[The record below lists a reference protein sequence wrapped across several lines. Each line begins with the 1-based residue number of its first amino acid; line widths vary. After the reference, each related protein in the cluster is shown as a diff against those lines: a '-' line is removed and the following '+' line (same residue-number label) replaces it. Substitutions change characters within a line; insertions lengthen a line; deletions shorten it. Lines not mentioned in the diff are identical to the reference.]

1 MKVILAD
8 GKLIFLE
15 VVLNTWSPPSKRL
28 VAFLQNSSIGGVLLP
43 WSSIYGGVSPHM

>member
-15 VVLNTWSPPSKRL
+15 VVLNTWSPPPQRGWWRFCRT
-28 VAFLQNSSIGGVLLP
+28 V
-43 WSSIYGGVSPHM
+43 